1 MTGAGGCVMR
11 STVPYCGPGVVAFR
25 LGFALAR
32 FGVIVR
38 PSRGA
43 SFAVL
48 REVARSG
55 LARLRLAC
63 CLDVKE
69 TDMRM
74 IAERQPIASD
84 AGAAFPG
91 PAGIG
96 HWAGLGWAAF
106 HLPSGQASPATRTFA
121 AHRQPHAVQTP
132 SACLS
137 HAMHSAYRAAMVAS
151 SDRSMPSAA
160 FVNPIAPCAM
170 RLMTLC
176 GSSIG

>member
-11 STVPYCGPGVVAFR
+11 STVPYCAPGVVAFR

-32 FGVIVR
+32 FGMIVR

-63 CLDVKE
+63 CLLVKE
-69 TDMRM
+69 TDVRM
-74 IAERQPIASD
+74 IAERQQNASS
-84 AGAAFPG
+84 AGASFPFT
-91 PAGIG
+91 AGIG
-96 HWAGLGWAAF
+96 HSTWLAGAAF

-121 AHRQPHAVQTP
+121 AQRQPHAVQTP

-137 HAMHSAYRAAMVAS
+137 HPMHSA
-151 SDRSMPSAA
+151 
-160 FVNPIAPCAM
+160 
-170 RLMTLC
+170 
-176 GSSIG
+176 

>member
-1 MTGAGGCVMR
+1 MSCAQLCRPAV
-11 STVPYCGPGVVAFR
+11 PGVVAFR

-55 LARLRLAC
+55 LARLRFAC

-69 TDMRM
+69 TDTEMISERQQIA
-74 IAERQPIASD
+74 IAES
-84 AGAAFPG
+84 AAFPG
-91 PAGIG
+91 TAGIC
-96 HWAGLGWAAF
+96 HSAWRAVATF

-132 SACLS
+132 MVCLS
-137 HAMHSAYRAAMVAS
+137 HAMHSA
-151 SDRSMPSAA
+151 
-160 FVNPIAPCAM
+160 
-170 RLMTLC
+170 
-176 GSSIG
+176 